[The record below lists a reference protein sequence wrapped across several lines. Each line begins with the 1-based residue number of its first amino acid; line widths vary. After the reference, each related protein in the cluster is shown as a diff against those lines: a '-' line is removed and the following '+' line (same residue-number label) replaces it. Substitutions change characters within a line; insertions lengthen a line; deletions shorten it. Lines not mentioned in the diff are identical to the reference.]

1 VKWLVALLLVLGGV
15 VAYAA
20 FAVPTNAALVNGSAI
35 SQASLNSDVHAI
47 AGSAEY
53 QCYLNSNAYLSSQ
66 GRQTLPPV
74 PGAGKGQNAGDNP
87 TANSAFVAQYLDTLI
102 GNELLLQVAAKHD
115 VTVTPS
121 QLTDA
126 RASFESHISTVM
138 KDVAQTAQGQNPQYS
153 CGATT
158 RPLTGQDVLATMPAS
173 FVDDEVHFV
182 ATASALQE
190 DLAGVGATQS
200 DLIRYYERHRAEF
213 DTACFN
219 AAEYTDQSSATDVQ
233 VAVDFGTPFT
243 QATSSAAQSG
253 SFQCAPLALLAN
265 QLGVGVSTLEGVA
278 LNKASAPIPESGNG
292 NTVYIV
298 LELTKRTS
306 TPFATARQY
315 VSQAVQTLGTQATSV
330 AINVAQ
336 HRAAV
341 TVNPQ
346 YGKWV
351 AGTAS
356 VFTPL
361 TPEKSDVLNTSAN
374 QATVSTSSSP
384 FSG

>member
-1 VKWLVALLLVLGGV
+1 MKWLIALLLVLGGV

-20 FAVPTNAALVNGSAI
+20 FAVPTNAAVVNGSAI

-53 QCYLNSNAYLSSQ
+53 QCYLDSNAYLSSQ
-66 GRQTLPPV
+66 GSQTLPPV
-74 PGAGKGQNAGDNP
+74 PGAGKGQNEGDNP

-102 GNELLLQVAAKHD
+102 GNDLLLQVAAKHD
-115 VTVTPS
+115 VTVTPT

-138 KDVAQTAQGQNPQYS
+138 RDVAQTAQGQNPQYT
-153 CGATT
+153 CGATN
-158 RPLTGQDVLATMPAS
+158 PLTGEDVLATMPAS
-173 FVDDEVHFV
+173 FVDDEVQFV

-190 DLAGVGATQS
+190 ELAGVGASES
-200 DLIRYYERHRAEF
+200 DLMRYYDKHSAEF

-219 AAEYTDQSSATDVQ
+219 AAEYTDESSAKDVQ
-233 VAVDFGTPFT
+233 VAVDFGTPFA

-253 SFQCAPLALLAN
+253 SFQCAPLDVLAN
-265 QLGVGVSTLEGVA
+265 QLGVDVSTLEGVT
-278 LNKASAPIPESGNG
+278 LNKASAPIQESGNG
-292 NTVYIV
+292 NTVYLV
-298 LELTKRTS
+298 LELTKRTP
-306 TPFATARQY
+306 TPFATAKQY
-315 VSQAVQTLGTQATSV
+315 VSQAVQSLGTHATSV
-330 AINVAQ
+330 AINAAQ
-336 HRAAV
+336 RRASV

-356 VFTPL
+356 VFTPF
-361 TPEKSDVLNTSAN
+361 TPGKSDVLNASAN

>member
-173 FVDDEVHFV
+173 FVDDEVQFV

-190 DLAGVGATQS
+190 DLAGVGATRS
-200 DLIRYYERHRAEF
+200 DLMRYYAKHRAEF

-219 AAEYTDQSSATDVQ
+219 AAEYTDESSAKDVQ

-243 QATSSAAQSG
+243 QATSSAARSG

-265 QLGVGVSTLEGVA
+265 QLGVDVSTLEGVA
-278 LNKASAPIPESGNG
+278 LDKTSAPIPESGNG

-298 LELTKRTS
+298 LELTKRTP
-306 TPFATARQY
+306 TPFSTAKQY
-315 VSQAVQTLGTQATSV
+315 VTQAVQSLGTQATSI
-330 AINVAQ
+330 AINAKQ
-336 HRAAV
+336 RRSSV

-351 AGTAS
+351 AGTAQ
-356 VFTPL
+356 VKPPL
-361 TPEKSDVLNTSAN
+361 TPETSWVLNPPAN
-374 QATVSTSSSP
+374 EATVSTSSSP